1 MAERSVATARGRGLA
16 AVSGL
21 CLGTLAVA
29 DLRHGRATAHPGLV
43 PAGRLLSGQRESPY
57 QPLPAVP
64 AHAGPQ
70 AASPARRHA
79 ASTQLQPDVPAPPGT
94 LLTDLLTH

>member
-21 CLGTLAVA
+21 CLRTLTVA

-57 QPLPAVP
+57 QPLPVVP
-64 AHAGPQ
+64 AHAGSQ
-70 AASPARRHA
+70 AASPA
-79 ASTQLQPDVPAPPGT
+79 
-94 LLTDLLTH
+94 